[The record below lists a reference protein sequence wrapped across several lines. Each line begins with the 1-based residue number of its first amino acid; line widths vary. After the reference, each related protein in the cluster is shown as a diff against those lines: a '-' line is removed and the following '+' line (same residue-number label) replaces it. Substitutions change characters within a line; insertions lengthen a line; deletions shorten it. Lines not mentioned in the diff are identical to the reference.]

1 MKIPLI
7 IEVKLTGRFV
17 LKAIS
22 FFSAL
27 FHSLIQMAL
36 NSVSDNTK
44 QEALGYYG
52 EVVDLIDKKAQVEHT
67 AIYLTLF

>member
-1 MKIPLI
+1 
-7 IEVKLTGRFV
+7 
-17 LKAIS
+17 
-22 FFSAL
+22 
-27 FHSLIQMAL
+27 MAL

>member
-1 MKIPLI
+1 
-7 IEVKLTGRFV
+7 
-17 LKAIS
+17 
-22 FFSAL
+22 
-27 FHSLIQMAL
+27 MAL

-67 AIYLTLF
+67 SIYIFNVVLAIGYSPIAPWHNLTHASPTECV

>member
-1 MKIPLI
+1 
-7 IEVKLTGRFV
+7 
-17 LKAIS
+17 
-22 FFSAL
+22 
-27 FHSLIQMAL
+27 MAL

-67 AIYLTLF
+67 SIYLTLL